1 MEDPDKKYIEDIL
14 FDMCQYEKVKVIRI
28 GYEATFNITLIQIL
42 DQKEAENQ
50 FFQNHDIDGN
60 GEVTEKEMIDTF
72 QEMYFHKLE
81 ELLYQNENGYE
92 EYMEKRKKLTQTA
105 INVFKLY
112 DRNSDGTILR
122 PELLNIKTE
131 LR

>member
-81 ELLYQNENGYE
+81 ELLYQNENGHE
-92 EYMEKRKKLTQTA
+92 EYMDKRKELTQNA
-105 INVFKLY
+105 INVFKMY